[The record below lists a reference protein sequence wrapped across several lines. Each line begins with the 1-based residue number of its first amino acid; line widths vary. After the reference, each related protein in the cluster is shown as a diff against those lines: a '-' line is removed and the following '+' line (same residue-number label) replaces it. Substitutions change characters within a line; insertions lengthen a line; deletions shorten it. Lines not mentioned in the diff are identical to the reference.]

1 MLGPQGTPVTPQALT
16 TAAYLKYCQCA
27 EVGGW
32 QRTQGSGEHGPCRLA
47 LEGVPETQKMLGLK
61 ET

>member
-27 EVGGW
+27 DMGGSL
-32 QRTQGSGEHGPCRLA
+32 RTQGSGEHDPCGLA
-47 LEGVPETQKMLGLK
+47 LEVPETQKMLGLK